1 MNASGFRSVGA
12 SCTGTKEVIF
22 EANTGETEEIHRQRK
37 FASAGHCN
45 FDDIE
50 LQFRIFE
57 YLARIERLWFLLT
70 RCSKAP
76 KEAIPTRTADRKY
89 PRVKMEVRGVV
100 VSTSKYAEGNMR
112 ADTISKILN

>member
-1 MNASGFRSVGA
+1 MRASDSIKSTLGRRIRNRDDTAKIDPKRSPMFQSTIANGMNASGFRSVGA

-57 YLARIERLWFLLT
+57 YLARIERL
-70 RCSKAP
+70 
-76 KEAIPTRTADRKY
+76 
-89 PRVKMEVRGVV
+89 
-100 VSTSKYAEGNMR
+100 
-112 ADTISKILN
+112 